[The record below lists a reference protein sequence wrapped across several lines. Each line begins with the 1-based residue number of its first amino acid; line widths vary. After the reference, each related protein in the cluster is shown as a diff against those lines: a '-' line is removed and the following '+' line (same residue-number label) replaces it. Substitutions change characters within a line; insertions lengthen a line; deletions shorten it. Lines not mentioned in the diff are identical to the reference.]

1 MASAAASSGTP
12 TTLPSFTLVVAGFR
26 SYLRTLN
33 PYEVGA
39 AEMVAVMLTPAIAF
53 ACQCDY
59 CLVSL
64 THAEVSLM
72 HADCAVTLQLPNG
85 TGSVDFR
92 KDNLD
97 GNTPFRGVSQ
107 SRLAR
112 ISPYQAEIESMR
124 SQYLFVTLP
133 YRWGEEDVGYAREVC
148 ARFNRWLHHHQ
159 ASAGFV
165 EILGVQNPRAW
176 LKNEPAPPVWDARAM
191 EQAFAPAAPINS
203 PSVRLALQ
211 AQIIACEELLRIF
224 RDTTGTTW
232 ERAIRTSRFRLHP
245 DRHPDEVQLYTMATQ
260 YFVEMVHSGGE
271 LPMYA
276 LE

>member
-1 MASAAASSGTP
+1 MASAAASSSTP

-26 SYLRTLN
+26 SYLRTLD
-33 PYEVGA
+33 PYQVGA

-59 CLVSL
+59 CLV
-64 THAEVSLM
+64 ALM
-72 HADCAVTLQLPNG
+72 HADCAVTLQRPYG

-92 KDNLD
+92 KENLEED
-97 GNTPFRGVSQ
+97 TPFRGISQ

-133 YRWGEEDVGYAREVC
+133 FRFGEEDAGYAREVC
-148 ARFNRWLHHHQ
+148 SRFNRWLHHHQ

-165 EILGVQNPRAW
+165 EILRVRNPRAW
-176 LKNEPAPPVWDARAM
+176 LKHERPPPVSDARAM
-191 EQAFAPAAPINS
+191 EQAFAPAAPSNS
-203 PSVRLALQ
+203 PSVRLRLQ
-211 AQIIACEELLRIF
+211 AQIIACEELLHIF
-224 RDTTGTTW
+224 RNTTGTTW
-232 ERAIRTSRFRLHP
+232 EREIRRARFRLHP